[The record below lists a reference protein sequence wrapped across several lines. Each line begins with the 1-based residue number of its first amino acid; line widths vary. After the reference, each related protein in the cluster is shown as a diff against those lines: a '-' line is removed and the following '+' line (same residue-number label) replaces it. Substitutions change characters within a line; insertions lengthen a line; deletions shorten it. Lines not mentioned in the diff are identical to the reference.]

1 MQLTK
6 ISKLTGTLELVSGLH
21 IGSGNTEMHI
31 GGTDNPVI
39 KNPVTKQPYIPG
51 SSLKGKMRSLLEWQ
65 LGVVSLQGRQEDKQG
80 KPLGFRDISLVP
92 ENKRDKAKDLLK
104 LFGGAP
110 EGTNADE
117 ALIREIGPTRL
128 AFWDCNLDPAW
139 VEEMK
144 NRNLLLT
151 ETKMENMIDRIRGV
165 AEHPR
170 NTERVPAGARFEFN
184 LTLRVHDG
192 EDLLS
197 TLLKGLKLVEL
208 SGLGGSVSRG
218 YGKIKFTR
226 LALDGTDVL
235 PQMADASLTEMA

>member
-6 ISKLTGTLELVSGLH
+6 ISKLTGTIELVSGLH

-39 KNPVTKQPYIPG
+39 KNPVTSQPYIPG
-51 SSLKGKMRSLLEWQ
+51 SSLKGKMRSLLEWSI
-65 LGVVSLQGRQEDKQG
+65 GVVGVTNG
-80 KPLGFRDISLVP
+80 KPLGFGDLPKLGGTQVTA
-92 ENKRDKAKDLLK
+92 AKNLLK

-110 EGTNADE
+110 EGNADE
-117 ALIREIGPTRL
+117 ALVKEIGPTRL

-139 VEEMK
+139 VKEMSGK
-144 NRNLLLT
+144 NLLLT